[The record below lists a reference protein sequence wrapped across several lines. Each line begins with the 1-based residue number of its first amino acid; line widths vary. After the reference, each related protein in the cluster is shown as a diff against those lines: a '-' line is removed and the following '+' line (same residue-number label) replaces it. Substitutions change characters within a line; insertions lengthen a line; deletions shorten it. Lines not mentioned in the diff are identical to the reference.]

1 MAFIEEKVMERDK
14 KWVETLLKD
23 EIDSFSCHLP
33 YEWLADKEKDIYFFI
48 LSQTGRY
55 EDLAMVP
62 DNVRIIFNKK
72 DVVYIDAWI
81 RDYGDS
87 KRASGKVER
96 FIVPDN
102 LDREYVF
109 KTLKDAFEMDF
120 ETQELSG
127 KLLENLRKV
136 N

>member
-33 YEWLADKEKDIYFFI
+33 YDWLVDKENNIYFFI
-48 LSQTGRY
+48 LSHAGRD
-55 EDLAMVP
+55 EDLALLL

-81 RDYGDS
+81 RDYGNS
-87 KRASGKVER
+87 KRSIGEVER
-96 FIVPDN
+96 FILPDN
-102 LDREYVF
+102 LDTEYIINI
-109 KTLKDAFEMDF
+109 LKDAFEIHF
-120 ETQELSG
+120 LTKKISG
-127 KLLENLRKV
+127 KLLENLKKIK
-136 N
+136 